1 MVPSEGERAGAMGST
16 GRSRRAAALIAL
28 AALAAGAGT
37 ADAAQLVAIQGSEQ
51 KNFGR
56 IALTFDHG
64 VKVTAKI
71 TGGVLVVGFR
81 EAVTGSRDRLAAEMP
96 AYVAQVRRDPD
107 GSGLRVALQSSY
119 KVNVLEA
126 GERVFIDLLPE
137 GWSGMPPGLPPEVLA
152 DLNRRAEELSERL
165 RREAARGA
173 RRTTPLRLEV
183 AHLPTLTRLSVR
195 LPREAEVGFER
206 AGSEVRLR
214 IPGAYTIDSTEA
226 RAGLPPAA
234 TALAAEA
241 GTESARL
248 TLTLAEGYGAEGY
261 REDDSYIL
269 DLVKP
274 AAKKPDDKKPDERK
288 PDPVPAPP
296 ARADALPQIE
306 ARPPAELRLNAEA
319 RPPAEPRADA
329 PPRPQAETPAPAE
342 PPAANGPV
350 QARIV
355 RAGQGLRIAFPFAA
369 RPPAALFERGGI
381 ATLVFE
387 TTAAITLPSLPAGAP
402 ASVAEGPKIEGAFTV
417 LRLRLDQGTLAQI
430 AAGEGQGWDLA
441 LGDGSLPGGD
451 LLAPQRSADAT
462 GKPAV
467 AVPLARPGGALWLE
481 RDGERIAVVTA
492 RGPRLAAMPKR
503 GRFVEFEL
511 LPTRQG
517 VAVLAAADDL
527 AVRPG
532 LNEVTI
538 TRPGG
543 LSVSATVVEAPE
555 AGAQASALMVQPDR
569 WREDQL
575 GDVRA
580 RIRAAQGA
588 AAAAERPARSAA
600 RLDLVRVLLAND
612 LAPEAAGVLALA
624 VREDPPLAAQRP
636 VRLLSAIAALSMG
649 QNARAGGFLTPD
661 GKQALDPELRLWRGV
676 VDARGRRSA
685 VALAAF
691 KAGLSVIEAYPDDLQ
706 VQLYLTAME
715 AALDAKDPAFVQ
727 RALTAVTPLAEA
739 PPARDRLTFLKAR
752 FAEAI
757 GQEGEA
763 RRAYQQLAETGAPPV
778 AADATLRL
786 VDLGRATGTMTPEA
800 AIDRLERLTLTWH
813 GDAEAEALARLGRLY
828 AGTGRWRDAFATA
841 RKANRLFPDHPA
853 TRGLHDDTV
862 ALFSALF
869 LSDKGASLGKIE
881 ALALFYDFKEF
892 TPVGRQGDEIVRR
905 LADRLVALDLLDAAG
920 DLLQHQVDNRLT
932 GAARASV
939 AARLATVRL
948 MEGEP
953 LKALKVLQNTRLP
966 ELPAQIRDARLLLEA
981 RALSDLSRTDL
992 ALELLDGNATREAAH
1007 LRGDILWGARRWRE
1021 AGEAH
1026 ESLLG
1031 TRWRDPGPLTD
1042 AERNDVMRAAIGYA
1056 LAEDP
1061 LSLDRLR
1068 TKYTQKMAESPDAR
1082 TFGLVASPNASGTAA
1097 FRNLV
1102 RQATSAETLTEF
1114 LRAYRARYPE
1124 SAAPERP
1131 KPDPD
1136 AAPGAAPAPEA
1147 RGAGGPSPG

>member
-1 MVPSEGERAGAMGST
+1 MGST

-28 AALAAGAGT
+28 AALTVGAGT

-51 KNFGR
+51 QNFGR

-64 VKVTAKI
+64 VKVTAKV
-71 TGGVLVVGFR
+71 TGGVLVVAFR
-81 EAVTGSRDRLAAEMP
+81 EPVTGQRERLAAEMP

-107 GSGLRVALQSSY
+107 GAGLRVALQASY

-126 GERVFIDLLPE
+126 GERVFIDLMPE
-137 GWSGMPPGLPPEVLA
+137 GWTGMPPGLPPEVLA
-152 DLNRRAEELSERL
+152 DLSRRAEELSERL
-165 RREAARGA
+165 RRDAVRA

-195 LPREAEVGFER
+195 LPREAEVEMER

-214 IPGAYTIDSTEA
+214 IPGAYTIESTEA
-226 RAGLPPAA
+226 RAALRPAA
-234 TALAAEA
+234 AALAAEA
-241 GTESARL
+241 GMEAARL
-248 TLTLAEGYGAEGY
+248 TLTLAEGFTAEGY
-261 REDDSYIL
+261 REDESYVL

-274 AAKKPDDKKPDERK
+274 AGKRPEDKKPEDKKPEDRK
-288 PDPVPAPP
+288 PVAAMPDPSPVPA
-296 ARADALPQIE
+296 ARAE
-306 ARPPAELRLNAEA
+306 APSPSE
-319 RPPAEPRADA
+319 
-329 PPRPQAETPAPAE
+329 PRPQAETRPQAEAPAPAPAE
-342 PPAANGPV
+342 PAASAGPV
-350 QARIV
+350 QARV
-355 RAGQGLRIAFPFAA
+355 ARAGQGLRIAFPFAA

-387 TTAAITLPSLPAGAP
+387 STAAIALPSLPAGAP
-402 ASVAEGPKIEGAFTV
+402 ASVTEGPRAEGAFTV
-417 LRLRLDQGTLAQI
+417 LRLRLDSGMIAQL
-430 AAGEGQGWDLA
+430 AAGEGQGWDLV
-441 LGDGSLPGGD
+441 LGDTSLPGGD
-451 LLAPQRSADAT
+451 ILAPQRSADPT

-467 AVPLARPGGALWLE
+467 AVPLSRPGGALWLE
-481 RDGERIAVVTA
+481 RDGERIAVATA
-492 RGPRLAAMPKR
+492 RGPRIAGLPKR

-511 LPTRQG
+511 LPSRQG

-532 LNEVTI
+532 LAEVTI

-543 LSVSATVVEAPE
+543 LSVSPTVVETPE
-555 AGAQASALMVQPDR
+555 AAQAAAQAAALLVQPDR
-569 WREDQL
+569 WREDQR

-580 RIRAAQGA
+580 RIRAAQAA

-612 LAPEAAGVLALA
+612 FAAEAAGVLALA
-624 VREDPPLAAQRP
+624 VREDPALAAERP
-636 VRLLSAIAALSMG
+636 VRLLSAIAALRLD
-649 QNARAGGFLTPD
+649 QDARAAGFLTPD
-661 GKQALDPELRLWRGV
+661 GKRALDPELRLWRGV

-685 VALAAF
+685 AAITAF
-691 KAGLSVIEAYPDDLQ
+691 KAGMPLIEAYPDDLQ
-706 VQLYLTAME
+706 VQLYLSAVQ
-715 AALDAKDPAFVQ
+715 AALDAKDPAFAQ
-727 RALTAVTPLAEA
+727 RALTAVSSLADA
-739 PPARDRLTFLKAR
+739 PQARDRLAFYKAR

-757 GQEGEA
+757 GQDGEA
-763 RRAYQQLAETGAPPV
+763 RRTYQQIAETGAPAI
-778 AADATLRL
+778 AAEATLRG

-800 AIDRLERLTLTWH
+800 AIDRLERLILTWH
-813 GDAEAEALARLGRLY
+813 GEAEAEALARLGRLY
-828 AGTGRWRDAFATA
+828 AGVGRWRDAFATA
-841 RKANRLFPDHPA
+841 RKANRLFPDHPV

-862 ALFSALF
+862 ALFAALF
-869 LSDKGASLGKIE
+869 LSDRGDSLGKIE

-905 LADRLVALDLLDAAG
+905 LADRLVALDLLEAAG
-920 DLLQHQVDNRLT
+920 ELLQHQVDNRLT

-966 ELPAQIRDARLLLEA
+966 ELPAQIRDARLLLEV

-992 ALELLDGNATREAAH
+992 ALELLDGNTTPEAAH
-1007 LRGDILWGARRWRE
+1007 LRGDILWSARRWRE

-1031 TRWRDPGPLTD
+1031 TRWREPGPLTD
-1042 AERNDVMRAAIGYA
+1042 AERGDVMRAAIGYA
-1056 LAEDP
+1056 LAEDT

-1068 TKYTQKMAESPDAR
+1068 SKFTAKMAESPDAR

-1097 FRNLV
+1097 FRSLV
-1102 RQATSAETLTEF
+1102 RQATSAETLTDF

-1131 KPDPD
+1131 KPSPD
-1136 AAPGAAPAPEA
+1136 GNPAQGAAPTPEA

>member
-1 MVPSEGERAGAMGST
+1 MGST

-28 AALAAGAGT
+28 AALAVGAGA

-64 VKVTAKI
+64 VKVTAKV
-71 TGGVLVVGFR
+71 TGGVLVVNFR
-81 EAVTGSRDRLAAEMP
+81 EPVTGQRERLAAEMP

-107 GSGLRVALQSSY
+107 GAGLRVALQASY

-126 GERVFIDLLPE
+126 GERVFIDLMPE
-137 GWSGMPPGLPPEVLA
+137 GWTGLPPGLPPEVLA
-152 DLNRRAEELSERL
+152 DLSRRSEELSERL
-165 RREAARGA
+165 RREAVRT
-173 RRTTPLRLEV
+173 RRTALRLEV
-183 AHLPTLTRLSVR
+183 ATLPTLTRLSVR
-195 LPREAEVGFER
+195 LPREAEVALER
-206 AGSEVRLR
+206 AGAEVRLR

-226 RAGLPPAA
+226 RAALRPAA
-234 TALAAEA
+234 TALATEA
-241 GTESARL
+241 GTDAARL
-248 TLTLAEGYGAEGY
+248 ALTLGEGFTAEGY
-261 REDDSYIL
+261 REDDSYVL

-274 AAKKPDDKKPDERK
+274 AGKKPDDKRADDRKQDDRK
-288 PDPVPAPP
+288 PAAGAPDTST
-296 ARADALPQIE
+296 ATAA
-306 ARPPAELRLNAEA
+306 PAES
-319 RPPAEPRADA
+319 
-329 PPRPQAETPAPAE
+329 RPQAEASPPAEAPAPA
-342 PPAANGPV
+342 PADQPAGPV
-350 QARIV
+350 QARVV
-355 RAGQGLRIAFPFAA
+355 RAAQGTGQGTGQGLRIAFPFAA
-369 RPPAALFERGGI
+369 RPPAALFERGGV

-387 TTAAITLPSLPAGAP
+387 STAAVSLPSLPAGAP
-402 ASVAEGPKIEGAFTV
+402 ASVAEGPRAEGAFTV
-417 LRLRLDQGTLAQI
+417 LRLRLEAGVLAQL
-430 AAGEGQGWDLA
+430 AAGEGQGWDLV
-441 LGDGSLPGGD
+441 LGDAALPGGD
-451 LLAPQRSADAT
+451 VLAAQRSADPT
-462 GKPAV
+462 GRPAV
-467 AVPLARPGGALWLE
+467 TVPLARPGGTLWLE
-481 RDGERIAVVTA
+481 RDGERIAVATA
-492 RGPRLAAMPKR
+492 RGPRIAGLPKR

-532 LNEVTI
+532 LAEVTI

-543 LSVSATVVEAPE
+543 LSVSSTVVETPDA
-555 AGAQASALMVQPDR
+555 AQAAQAADLLVQPDR
-569 WREDQL
+569 WREDQR

-580 RIRAAQGA
+580 RLRAAEAA
-588 AAAAERPARSAA
+588 AAAAERPARSTA
-600 RLDLVRVLLAND
+600 RLDLVRVLLSND
-612 LAPEAAGVLALA
+612 FAAEAAGVLALA
-624 VREDPPLAAQRP
+624 VREDPPFAADRA
-636 VRLLSAIAALSMG
+636 VRLLSAIAALRLN
-649 QNARAGGFLTPD
+649 QDARAAGFLTPD
-661 GKQALDPELRLWRGV
+661 GKRALDPELRLWRGV

-685 VALAAF
+685 AAVAAF
-691 KAGLSVIEAYPDDLQ
+691 KAGLPLIEAYPDDLQ
-706 VQLYLTAME
+706 VALYLTAVE
-715 AALDAKDPAFVQ
+715 AALDAKDPAFAQ
-727 RALTAVTPLAEA
+727 RALTAVAPLAESGQ
-739 PPARDRLTFLKAR
+739 ARDRLTFLKAR

-757 GQEGEA
+757 GQDGEA
-763 RRAYQQLAETGAPPV
+763 RHAYQQLAETAAPAI
-778 AADATLRL
+778 AAEATLRA

-800 AIDRLERLTLTWH
+800 AVDRLERLTLTWH
-813 GDAEAEALARLGRLY
+813 GEAEAEALARLGRLY
-828 AGTGRWRDAFATA
+828 AGIGRWRDAFAAA

-892 TPVGRQGDEIVRR
+892 TPIGRQGDEIVRR

-920 DLLQHQVDNRLT
+920 DLLQHQVDHRLT

-966 ELPAQIRDARLLLEA
+966 ELPAQIRDARLLLEV

-992 ALELLDGNATREAAH
+992 ALELLEGNATPEAAH

-1026 ESLLG
+1026 EALLG
-1031 TRWRDPGPLTD
+1031 TRWREPGALSD
-1042 AERNDVMRAAIGYA
+1042 AERGDVMRAAIAYA

-1068 TKYTQKMAESPDAR
+1068 TKFTAKMAESPDAR
-1082 TFGLVASPNASGTAA
+1082 TFSLVAAPNASGTAA
-1097 FRNLV
+1097 FRSLV
-1102 RQATSAETLTEF
+1102 RQATSAETLTDF

-1131 KPDPD
+1131 KPEASP
-1136 AAPGAAPAPEA
+1136 APAPEA

>member
-1 MVPSEGERAGAMGST
+1 MGST

-28 AALAAGAGT
+28 AALAAGAG
-37 ADAAQLVAIQGSEQ
+37 AAEAAQLVAIQGSEQ

-64 VKVTAKI
+64 VKVTAKV
-71 TGGVLVVGFR
+71 TGGVLVVNFR
-81 EAVTGSRDRLAAEMP
+81 EPVTGQRERLAAEMP

-107 GSGLRVALQSSY
+107 GAGLRVALQSSY

-126 GERVFIDLLPE
+126 GERVFIDLMPE
-137 GWSGMPPGLPPEVLA
+137 GWTGLPPGLPPEVLA
-152 DLNRRAEELSERL
+152 DLSRRAEELSERL
-165 RREAARGA
+165 RREAVRA

-183 AHLPTLTRLSVR
+183 ATLPTLTRLSVR
-195 LPREAEVGFER
+195 LPQEAEVALER

-214 IPGAYTIDSTEA
+214 IPGAYTIESTEA
-226 RAGLPPAA
+226 RAALRPAA

-241 GTESARL
+241 GTDAARL
-248 TLTLAEGYGAEGY
+248 ALTLGEGFTAEGY

-274 AAKKPDDKKPDERK
+274 AGKKTDEKKPDDRR
-288 PDPVPAPP
+288 PAAADASPGP
-296 ARADALPQIE
+296 AARAE
-306 ARPPAELRLNAEA
+306 APSPAESRSQAEASPPAEA
-319 RPPAEPRADA
+319 PTSAEP
-329 PPRPQAETPAPAE
+329 QA
-342 PPAANGPV
+342 GPV
-350 QARIV
+350 QARV
-355 RAGQGLRIAFPFAA
+355 ARAGQGTSQGLRIAFPFTA

-387 TTAAITLPSLPAGAP
+387 TTAPVSLPSLPVGAP
-402 ASVAEGPKIEGAFTV
+402 ASVAEGPRAEGAFTV
-417 LRLRLDQGTLAQI
+417 LRLRLESGMLAQL
-430 AAGEGQGWDLA
+430 AAGEGQGWDLV
-441 LGDGSLPGGD
+441 LGDAALPGGD
-451 LLAPQRSADAT
+451 VLVPQRSADPA
-462 GKPAV
+462 GRPAV
-467 AVPLARPGGALWLE
+467 TVPLARPGGTLWLE
-481 RDGERIAVVTA
+481 RDGERIAVATA
-492 RGPRLAAMPKR
+492 RGPRVAGLPKR

-527 AVRPG
+527 VVRPG
-532 LNEVTI
+532 LADVAI

-543 LSVSATVVEAPE
+543 LSLSATVAETPE
-555 AGAQASALMVQPDR
+555 AGPAAKAADLLVQPDR
-569 WREDQL
+569 WREDQR

-580 RIRAAQGA
+580 RIRAAEGA

-612 LAPEAAGVLALA
+612 FAAEAAGVLALA
-624 VREDPPLAAQRP
+624 VREDPPLAADRA
-636 VRLLSAIAALSMG
+636 VRLLSAVAALRLG
-649 QNARAGGFLTPD
+649 QDARAAGFLTPD
-661 GKQALDPELRLWRGV
+661 GKRALDPELRLWRGV

-685 VALAAF
+685 AAIAAF
-691 KAGLSVIEAYPDDLQ
+691 KAVLPTIEAYPDDLQ
-706 VQLYLTAME
+706 VVLYLAAVE
-715 AALDAKDPAFVQ
+715 AALDAKDPAFAQ
-727 RALTAVTPLAEA
+727 RALTAVAPLADA
-739 PPARDRLTFLKAR
+739 PQARDRLAFLRAR

-757 GQEGEA
+757 GQDGEA
-763 RRAYQQLAETGAPPV
+763 RHAYQQLAETAAPAI
-778 AADATLRL
+778 AAEATLRA

-800 AIDRLERLTLTWH
+800 AVDRLERLSLTWH
-813 GDAEAEALARLGRLY
+813 GEAEAEALARLGRLY
-828 AGTGRWRDAFATA
+828 AGVGRWRDAFATA

-892 TPVGRQGDEIVRR
+892 TPIGRQGDEIVRR

-932 GAARASV
+932 GAGRASV

-966 ELPAQIRDARLLLEA
+966 ELPAQIRDARLLLEV

-992 ALELLDGNATREAAH
+992 ALELLEGNATPEAAH

-1026 ESLLG
+1026 EALLA
-1031 TRWRDPGPLTD
+1031 TRWREPGPLSD
-1042 AERNDVMRAAIGYA
+1042 AERSDVMRAAIAYA

-1068 TKYTQKMAESPDAR
+1068 TKFTAKMAESPDAR
-1082 TFGLVASPNASGTAA
+1082 TFSLVAAPNASGTAA
-1097 FRNLV
+1097 FRSLV
-1102 RQATSAETLTEF
+1102 RQATSAETLTDF

-1131 KPDPD
+1131 KPEASP
-1136 AAPGAAPAPEA
+1136 APATEA

>member
-1 MVPSEGERAGAMGST
+1 MSST

-28 AALAAGAGT
+28 AALAAGAGA

-64 VKVTAKI
+64 VKVTAKV

-81 EAVTGSRDRLAAEMP
+81 EPVTGQRERLAAEMP

-107 GSGLRVALQSSY
+107 GSGLRVALQASY

-126 GERVFIDLLPE
+126 GERVFIDLMPE
-137 GWSGMPPGLPPEVLA
+137 GWTGMPPGLPPEVLA

-195 LPREAEVGFER
+195 LPQEAEVGLER
-206 AGSEVRLR
+206 AGSEIRLR
-214 IPGAYTIDSTEA
+214 IPGTYTLEATEA
-226 RAGLPPAA
+226 RAALRPAA

-241 GTESARL
+241 GTDAARL
-248 TLTLAEGYGAEGY
+248 TLTLAEGYAAEGY
-261 REDDSYIL
+261 REDDSYVL

-274 AAKKPDDKKPDERK
+274 AAKKLDDQKPDDRRPAAGML
-288 PDPVPAPP
+288 DPPP
-296 ARADALPQIE
+296 AAA
-306 ARPPAELRLNAEA
+306 AR
-319 RPPAEPRADA
+319 AEP
-329 PPRPQAETPAPAE
+329 PPQTEPRPQSEARPQAEAPAPAPAE
-342 PPAANGPV
+342 PPAPTGPV

-387 TTAAITLPSLPAGAP
+387 STAPVTLPALPAGAP
-402 ASVAEGPKIEGAFTV
+402 ASVAEGPRAEGAFTV
-417 LRLRLDQGTLAQI
+417 LRLRLDSGVLAQL
-430 AAGEGQGWDLA
+430 AAGEGQGWDLV

-451 LLAPQRSADAT
+451 VLAAQRSADPT

-467 AVPLARPGGALWLE
+467 AVPLARPGGAVWLE

-492 RGPRLAAMPKR
+492 RGPRIAGLPKR

-511 LPTRQG
+511 LPSRQG

-532 LNEVTI
+532 LNEVTV

-555 AGAQASALMVQPDR
+555 AGAQSAAALLVQPER
-569 WREDQL
+569 WREDQR

-580 RIRAAQGA
+580 RIRTAQAA

-612 LAPEAAGVLALA
+612 FAAEAAGVLALT
-624 VREDPPLAAQRP
+624 VREDPSMAASRP
-636 VRLLSAIAALSMG
+636 VRLLSAIAALRMG
-649 QNARAGGFLTPD
+649 QDARAAGFLTPD

-676 VDARGRRSA
+676 VDGRGRRSA
-685 VALAAF
+685 AAIAAF
-691 KAGLSVIEAYPDDLQ
+691 KAGLPVIEAYPDDLQ
-706 VQLYLTAME
+706 IVLYLAAVE
-715 AALDAKDPAFVQ
+715 AALDAKDPAFAQ
-727 RALTAVTPLAEA
+727 RALTAVAPLADA
-739 PPARDRLTFLKAR
+739 PFARDRLAFLKAR

-757 GQEGEA
+757 GQDGEA
-763 RRAYQQLAETGAPPV
+763 RRTYQQLAETGAPAV
-778 AADATLRL
+778 AAEATLRS

-813 GDAEAEALARLGRLY
+813 GEAEAEGLARLGRLY
-828 AGTGRWRDAFATA
+828 AGTGRWRDAFVTA

-862 ALFSALF
+862 AVFSALF
-869 LSDKGASLGKIE
+869 LSDRGASLGKIE

-992 ALELLDGNATREAAH
+992 ALELLDGNTSPEAAH
-1007 LRGDILWGARRWRE
+1007 LRGDILWSARRWRE

-1026 ESLLG
+1026 EALLG

-1042 AERNDVMRAAIGYA
+1042 AERGDVMRAVIGYA

-1068 TKYTQKMAESPDAR
+1068 TKFTPKMAESPDAR
-1082 TFGLVASPNASGTAA
+1082 TFGLVAAPNASGTAA
-1097 FRNLV
+1097 FRSLV
-1102 RQATSAETLTEF
+1102 RQATSAETLTDF

-1131 KPDPD
+1131 KQSPDG
-1136 AAPGAAPAPEA
+1136 APAPAPEA

>member
-1 MVPSEGERAGAMGST
+1 MGST

-28 AALAAGAGT
+28 AVLGAGAGT
-37 ADAAQLVAIQGSEQ
+37 AEAAQLMAIQGSEQ

-56 IALTFDHG
+56 IALTFDQG
-64 VKVTAKI
+64 VKVTAKV

-81 EAVTGSRDRLAAEMP
+81 EPVTGQRERLAAEMP
-96 AYVAQVRRDPD
+96 GYVAQVRRDPD
-107 GSGLRVALQSSY
+107 GSGLRVALQSAY

-137 GWSGMPPGLPPEVLA
+137 GWTGMLPGLPPEVLA

-195 LPREAEVGFER
+195 LPREAEVGLER
-206 AGSEVRLR
+206 AGSEIRLR
-214 IPGAYTIDSTEA
+214 IPGTYTIESTEA
-226 RAGLPPAA
+226 RAGLRPAA

-241 GTESARL
+241 GTDAARL
-248 TLTLAEGYGAEGY
+248 TVTLAEGYTADGY
-261 REDDSYIL
+261 REDDSYVL

-274 AAKKPDDKKPDERK
+274 AGKKADDKKPDEKRSAAAISE
-288 PDPVPAPP
+288 PGPA
-296 ARADALPQIE
+296 ARSDGLPQIE
-306 ARPPAELRLNAEA
+306 ARPQAES
-319 RPPAEPRADA
+319 RPPAES
-329 PPRPQAETPAPAE
+329 RPQAAETPAPAPAE
-342 PPAANGPV
+342 PPAPTGPV
-350 QARIV
+350 QARIA
-355 RAGQGLRIAFPFAA
+355 RAGQGVRVAFPFTA
-369 RPPAALFERGGI
+369 RPPAALFERGGV

-387 TTAAITLPSLPAGAP
+387 TTAPVALPSLPAGAP
-402 ASVAEGPKIEGAFTV
+402 ASVVEGPRGEGAFTV
-417 LRLRLDQGTLAQI
+417 LRLRLDSGMIAQL
-430 AAGEGQGWDLA
+430 AAGEGQGWDLV
-441 LGDGSLPGGD
+441 LGDGSPAGSD
-451 LLAPQRSADAT
+451 PLAPQRSADAT

-492 RGPRLAAMPKR
+492 RGPRLAAVPKR

-543 LSVSATVVEAPE
+543 LSVSPTVVEAPE
-555 AGAQASALMVQPDR
+555 AGAQATALMVQPDR

-575 GDVRA
+575 GDVRS
-580 RIRAAQGA
+580 RIRAAQA
-588 AAAAERPARSAA
+588 AAATAERPARSAA

-624 VREDPPLAAQRP
+624 VREDPPLGAQRP

-691 KAGLSVIEAYPDDLQ
+691 KAGLPVIEAYPDDLQ
-706 VQLYLTAME
+706 VQLYLTAVE

-727 RALTAVTPLAEA
+727 RALTAVAPLAEA
-739 PPARDRLTFLKAR
+739 PAARDRLTFLKAR

-757 GQEGEA
+757 GQDGEA
-763 RRAYQQLAETGAPPV
+763 RRAYQQLAETAAPAV
-778 AADATLRL
+778 AAEATLRL
-786 VDLGRATGTMTPEA
+786 VDLGRASGAITPEA

-828 AGTGRWRDAFATA
+828 AGVGRWRDAFVAA

-862 ALFSALF
+862 ALFAALF
-869 LSDKGASLGKIE
+869 LSDKGASLGKVE

-892 TPVGRQGDEIVRR
+892 TPVGRQGDEVVRR

-966 ELPAQIRDARLLLEA
+966 ELPGQIRDARLLLEA

-992 ALELLDGNATREAAH
+992 ALELLDGNSSPEAAH

-1026 ESLLG
+1026 EALLG
-1031 TRWRDPGPLTD
+1031 TRWRDSGPLTD
-1042 AERNDVMRAAIGYA
+1042 PERNDVMRAAIGYA

-1068 TKYTQKMAESPDAR
+1068 TKFTAKMAESPDAR
-1082 TFGLVASPNASGTAA
+1082 TFGLVASPNASSTAA

-1102 RQATSAETLTEF
+1102 RQATSAETLTDF

-1124 SAAPERP
+1124 NAAPERP
-1131 KPDPD
+1131 KQSPE
-1136 AAPGAAPAPEA
+1136 AAPGTSPAPGDPAPEA
-1147 RGAGGPSPG
+1147 RGNGGPAPG

>member
-1 MVPSEGERAGAMGST
+1 MGST

-37 ADAAQLVAIQGSEQ
+37 AEAAQLVAIQGSEQ

-64 VKVTAKI
+64 VKVTAKV

-137 GWSGMPPGLPPEVLA
+137 GWTGMPPGLPPEVLA

-195 LPREAEVGFER
+195 LPSDAEVGLER
-206 AGSEVRLR
+206 AGSEIRLR
-214 IPGAYTIDSTEA
+214 IPGAYTIESTEA

-234 TALAAEA
+234 KALTAEA
-241 GTESARL
+241 GTDAARL

-274 AAKKPDDKKPDERK
+274 AAKKSDDKKPDERK

-296 ARADALPQIE
+296 SRADSLPQIE
-306 ARPPAELRLNAEA
+306 ARPQAEA
-319 RPPAEPRADA
+319 RAPAEPRPDA
-329 PPRPQAETPAPAE
+329 PPRAQAEAPAPAE
-342 PPAANGPV
+342 PPAASGPV
-350 QARIV
+350 QARI
-355 RAGQGLRIAFPFAA
+355 AKAAQGLRIAFPFAA
-369 RPPAALFERGGI
+369 KPPAALFERGGI

-387 TTAAITLPSLPAGAP
+387 TTAAVALPSLPAGAP
-402 ASVAEGPKIEGAFTV
+402 ASVVEGPKAEGAFTV
-417 LRLRLDQGTLAQI
+417 LRLRLDQGVLAQL

-492 RGPRLAAMPKR
+492 RGPRLTAMPKR

-543 LSVSATVVEAPE
+543 LSVSPTVIEAPE
-555 AGAQASALMVQPDR
+555 AGAQAASLMVQPDR

-685 VALAAF
+685 AALAAF
-691 KAGLSVIEAYPDDLQ
+691 KAGLPVIEAYPDDLQ

-739 PPARDRLTFLKAR
+739 PAARDRLTFLKAR

-763 RRAYQQLAETGAPPV
+763 RRAYQQLAETAPPAT

-786 VDLGRATGTMTPEA
+786 VDLGRASGTMTPET

-828 AGTGRWRDAFATA
+828 AGIGRWRDAFATA

-966 ELPAQIRDARLLLEA
+966 ELPGQIRDARLLLEA

-992 ALELLDGNATREAAH
+992 ALELLDGNASPEAAH

-1026 ESLLG
+1026 EALLG

-1042 AERNDVMRAAIGYA
+1042 PERNDVMRAAIGYA

-1082 TFGLVASPNASGTAA
+1082 TFGLVASPNAPGTAA
-1097 FRNLV
+1097 FRSLV
-1102 RQATSAETLTEF
+1102 RQATSAETLTDF
-1114 LRAYRARYPE
+1114 LRAYRTRYPE

-1131 KPDPD
+1131 KPNPD
-1136 AAPGAAPAPEA
+1136 GTPGAAPAPEA

>member
-1 MVPSEGERAGAMGST
+1 MGST

-37 ADAAQLVAIQGSEQ
+37 AEAAQLVAIQGSEQ

-56 IALTFDHG
+56 IALIFDHG
-64 VKVTAKI
+64 VKVTAKV

-137 GWSGMPPGLPPEVLA
+137 GWTGMPPGLPPEVLA

-195 LPREAEVGFER
+195 LPSDAEVGLER
-206 AGSEVRLR
+206 AGSEIRLR
-214 IPGAYTIDSTEA
+214 IPGAYTIESTEA

-234 TALAAEA
+234 KALTAEA
-241 GTESARL
+241 GTDAARL

-274 AAKKPDDKKPDERK
+274 AAKKSDDKKPDERK

-296 ARADALPQIE
+296 PRADSLPQIE
-306 ARPPAELRLNAEA
+306 ARPQAEA
-319 RPPAEPRADA
+319 RAPAEPRPDA
-329 PPRPQAETPAPAE
+329 PPRAQAEAPAPAE
-342 PPAANGPV
+342 PPAASGPV
-350 QARIV
+350 QARI
-355 RAGQGLRIAFPFAA
+355 AKAAQGLRIAFPFAA
-369 RPPAALFERGGI
+369 KPPAALFERGGI

-387 TTAAITLPSLPAGAP
+387 TTAAVALPSLPAGAP
-402 ASVAEGPKIEGAFTV
+402 ASVVEGPKAEGAFTV
-417 LRLRLDQGTLAQI
+417 LRLRLDQGVLAQL

-492 RGPRLAAMPKR
+492 RGPRLTAMPKR

-543 LSVSATVVEAPE
+543 LSVSPTVIEAPE
-555 AGAQASALMVQPDR
+555 AGAQAASLMVQPDR

-685 VALAAF
+685 AALAAF
-691 KAGLSVIEAYPDDLQ
+691 KAGLPVIEAYPDDLQ

-739 PPARDRLTFLKAR
+739 PAARDRLTFLKAR

-763 RRAYQQLAETGAPPV
+763 RRAYQQLAETAPPAT

-786 VDLGRATGTMTPEA
+786 VDLGRASGTMTPET

-828 AGTGRWRDAFATA
+828 AGIGRWRDAFATA

-966 ELPAQIRDARLLLEA
+966 ELPGQIRDARLLLEA

-992 ALELLDGNATREAAH
+992 ALELLDGNASPEAAH

-1026 ESLLG
+1026 EALLG

-1042 AERNDVMRAAIGYA
+1042 PERNDVMRAAIGYA

-1082 TFGLVASPNASGTAA
+1082 TFGLVASPNAPGTAA
-1097 FRNLV
+1097 FRSLV
-1102 RQATSAETLTEF
+1102 RQATSAETLTDF
-1114 LRAYRARYPE
+1114 LRAYRTRYPE

-1131 KPDPD
+1131 KPNPD
-1136 AAPGAAPAPEA
+1136 GTPGAAPAPEA